1 MANKRIRELDTM
13 TIGSAGTAASSVFL
27 AVDPNSGT
35 TSKVSLE
42 DAVAGTAALS
52 AASGGGGAVGI
63 PSIANQANM
72 RASRNGTK
80 ITVANL
86 FATNT
91 TTFGSFSF
99 AGAAQFRGGATS
111 LNSLTLSKSKGT
123 NSLLLS
129 TTSTIEGG
137 TNKALAIG
145 SGNPRE
151 GGTYYTVST
160 QNRGRQSISLQ
171 VSFWSNGFYVRSAST
186 IGFQLMYWPQ

>member
-13 TIGSAGTAASSVFL
+13 TIGSGGTAASSVFL

-52 AASGGGGAVGI
+52 SAAGGGSVGI
-63 PSIANQANM
+63 PSIANQGNM
-72 RASRNGTK
+72 RTSRNGTPV
-80 ITVANL
+80 TVANL

-99 AGAAQFRGGATS
+99 ASAAAFRSGAS
-111 LNSLTLSKSKGT
+111 LTNALTLSKSKGT
-123 NSLLLS
+123 NSLLLT
-129 TTSTIEGG
+129 TTSGG
-137 TNKALAIG
+137 SNKALAIG

-151 GGTYYTVST
+151 GGTYYTVSSS
-160 QNRGRQSISLQ
+160 QRGRQSISLQ
-171 VSFWSNGFYVRSAST
+171 VSFWSNGFYVRSGST

>member
-13 TIGSAGTAASSVFL
+13 TIGSGGTAASSVFL

-63 PSIANQANM
+63 PSITNQANM
-72 RASRNGTK
+72 RTSINGTP

-91 TTFGSFSF
+91 TTFGSFCF
-99 AGAAQFRGGATS
+99 
-111 LNSLTLSKSKGT
+111 
-123 NSLLLS
+123 
-129 TTSTIEGG
+129 
-137 TNKALAIG
+137 
-145 SGNPRE
+145 
-151 GGTYYTVST
+151 
-160 QNRGRQSISLQ
+160 
-171 VSFWSNGFYVRSAST
+171 
-186 IGFQLMYWPQ
+186 

>member
-13 TIGSAGTAASSVFL
+13 TIGSGGTAASSVFL

-42 DAVAGTAALS
+42 DAVAGTAALGS
-52 AASGGGGAVGI
+52 AAGGGSVGI

-72 RASRNGTK
+72 RTSRNGTP

-91 TTFGSFSF
+91 TTFGNFCF
-99 AGAAQFRGGATS
+99 TGGGGFRGSAS
-111 LNSLTLSKSKGT
+111 LTNALTLSKSKGT
-123 NSLLLS
+123 NSLLLTVNS
-129 TTSTIEGG
+129 AFQGG

-145 SGNPRE
+145 SGSPRE
-151 GGTYYTVST
+151 GGAYYTVSSSQKGT
-160 QNRGRQSISLQ
+160 HVQLQ

-186 IGFQLMYWPQ
+186 ISFQLMYWPQ

>member
-1 MANKRIRELDTM
+1 MANKRIRGLDTM
-13 TIGSAGTAASSVFL
+13 TIGSGGTAASSVFL

-91 TTFGSFSF
+91 TTFGNFCFS
-99 AGAAQFRGGATS
+99 GASGFRGGAAT
-111 LNSLTLSKSKGT
+111 LKALTLSKSKGT
-123 NSLLLS
+123 NSLLLTVNS
-129 TTSTIEGG
+129 PFEGG

-145 SGNPRE
+145 SGSPRE
-151 GGTYYTVST
+151 GGAYYTVST
-160 QNRGRQSISLQ
+160 SQKGTQIQLQ
-171 VSFWSNGFYVRSAST
+171 VSFWANGFYVRSAST
-186 IGFQLMYWPQ
+186 ISFQLMYWPQ

>member
-72 RASRNGTK
+72 RASRNGTP

-91 TTFGSFSF
+91 TTFGNFSFS
-99 AGAAQFRGGATS
+99 GVSGFRGGAAL

-123 NSLLLS
+123 NSLLLTVNS
-129 TTSTIEGG
+129 PIEGG
-137 TNKALAIG
+137 SNKALAIG
-145 SGNPRE
+145 SGSPRE
-151 GGTYYTVST
+151 GGAYYTVSSSQKGT
-160 QNRGRQSISLQ
+160 HVQLQ

-186 IGFQLMYWPQ
+186 ISFQLMYWPQ

>member
-13 TIGSAGTAASSVFL
+13 TIGSGGTAASSVFL

-52 AASGGGGAVGI
+52 SAAGGGSVGI
-63 PSIANQANM
+63 PSIANQGNM
-72 RASRNGTK
+72 RTSRNGTPV
-80 ITVANL
+80 TVANL

-99 AGAAQFRGGATS
+99 AGASHFRGLAAS

-129 TTSTIEGG
+129 TTSAIEGG
-137 TNKALAIG
+137 GNKALAIG

-151 GGTYYTVST
+151 GGTYYTVSSS
-160 QNRGRQSISLQ
+160 QRGRQSISLQ
-171 VSFWSNGFYVRSAST
+171 VSFWSNGFYVRSGST